1 VILRVR
7 YPFGNVQVEQINSDP
22 PGPGFAIALSA
33 MLAPQ
38 FGGSIRARTGG
49 GFMKSELQWMR
60 GVALVLWLAC
70 AGVASAAET
79 YPNKPGR
86 LILPF
91 GAGGSTDIIGR
102 IFAQRFSEVWGQTV
116 VVDNRPG
123 AGGILGTELA
133 ARASTDGHTIFTY
146 GINQAIT
153 AGLHTKLPYNHLR
166 DFTLIS
172 LYATMP
178 NILCVTPSLP
188 AANVNEFIKLAKAHP
203 GKFKYA
209 SSGIGA
215 SPHLTMEMFKAT
227 VGVDL
232 VHIPYKVSAQGYTDT
247 ISGLVQAFFFNL
259 PGPMPHVKAGRLRA
273 LAVTS
278 AKRAEQVPDIP
289 TIMESGV
296 PDFEVTVW
304 QGYAVPKGTPQKYV
318 AAIHAAM
325 MKALESPDLHKRF
338 FDAGV
343 AAAPMKPEQFR
354 KFVENETAKWKKAI
368 AISGSKVE

>member
-1 VILRVR
+1 MNTAPLKLV
-7 YPFGNVQVEQINSDP
+7 
-22 PGPGFAIALSA
+22 AI
-33 MLAPQ
+33 
-38 FGGSIRARTGG
+38 
-49 GFMKSELQWMR
+49 
-60 GVALVLWLAC
+60 VLMMGC
-70 AGVASAAET
+70 AAAAQAAET
-79 YPNKPGR
+79 YPSKPGR

-102 IFAQRFSEVWGQTV
+102 IFAQRFSEVWGHNL

-188 AANVNEFIKLAKAHP
+188 AANVSEFIKLAKAHP
-203 GKFKYA
+203 GKYKYA

-215 SPHLTMEMFKAT
+215 SPHLTMELFKAT
-227 VGVDL
+227 AGVDL
-232 VHIPYKVSAQGYTDT
+232 VHVPYKVSAQGYTDT
-247 ISGLVQAFFFNL
+247 ISGMVQAFFFNL
-259 PGPMPHVKAGRLRA
+259 PGPLPHVKAGRLRA

-304 QGYAVPKGTPQKYV
+304 QGYAVPKATPQKYV
-318 AAIHAAM
+318 AHIHAAM
-325 MKALESPDLHKRF
+325 MKALAVPDLKQKF

-343 AAAPMKPEQFR
+343 AAAPVSPQEFR
-354 KFVENETAKWKKAI
+354 KFVEAETVKWKKAI
-368 AISGSKVE
+368 ALSGAKVE

>member
-1 VILRVR
+1 MNTKCKSVLR
-7 YPFGNVQVEQINSDP
+7 
-22 PGPGFAIALSA
+22 
-33 MLAPQ
+33 
-38 FGGSIRARTGG
+38 
-49 GFMKSELQWMR
+49 
-60 GVALVLWLAC
+60 VALVLVMGAIGA
-70 AGVASAAET
+70 AGAAEK

-102 IFAQRFSEVWGQTV
+102 IFAQRFSEVWGQTL

-123 AGGILGTELA
+123 AGGILGTEIA
-133 ARASTDGHTIFTY
+133 AKASPDGHTIFTY

-153 AGLHTKLPYNHLR
+153 AGLHSKLPYHHLR

-188 AANVNEFIKLAKAHP
+188 AANVGEFIKLAKAHP

-215 SPHLTMEMFKAT
+215 SPHLTMELFKAT
-227 VGVDL
+227 AGVDL
-232 VHIPYKVSAQGYTDT
+232 LHVPYKASAQGYTDT
-247 ISGLVQAFFFNL
+247 MSGLIQAFFFNL

-278 AKRAEQVPDIP
+278 AKRAEQVPEIP
-289 TIMESGV
+289 TLLESGM

-325 MKALESPDLHKRF
+325 MKALESPDLRKRF

-343 AAAPMKPEQFR
+343 SAAPQTPEAFR
-354 KFVENETAKWKKAI
+354 KFVEAETTKWKKAI
-368 AISGSKVE
+368 DISGAKVE